1 MKHKA
6 RINKIIEKIENKGES
21 KLIVILRHSDRE
33 KISDVIKSFD
43 VPLTDQGRE
52 IARRL
57 GNELSKTNSYRLY
70 HSDVPRC
77 MNTAKSIAEGVEASL
92 GLVTILGE
100 RDYLGGFFIKDFNS
114 VLGLANQVT
123 GPEFILKWFTGEIE
137 ESEIIHFDKATNYLL
152 SSLLN
157 ESNENKRSEVD
168 IHITHDWN
176 MMLILYK
183 IFNFQE
189 SKLRWPYYLEPI
201 FIDINNS
208 EVFLLYEGEKRFL
221 GIDFPR
227 KYKEE

>member
-1 MKHKA
+1 MKNKA
-6 RINKIIEKIENKGES
+6 RINKIIEKIENKGGS

-33 KISDVIKSFD
+33 EISDAKKSFD
-43 VPLTDQGRE
+43 VPLTDQGKA
-52 IARRL
+52 IARIL
-57 GNELSKTNSYRLY
+57 GNELSKINSYRLY

-77 MNTAKSIAEGVEASL
+77 RNTAKSIAEGIEASQ
-92 GLVTILGE
+92 GSVTILGE

-123 GPEFILKWFTGEIE
+123 GLEFMLKWFAGEIE
-137 ESEIIHFDKATNYLL
+137 ESEIIPFNKATNYLL

-157 ESNENKRSEVD
+157 ESNENERSEVD
-168 IHITHDWN
+168 IYITHDWN
-176 MMLILYK
+176 MMLLLYK

-208 EVFLLYEGEKRFL
+208 ETHLFYEGEKRFL
-221 GIDFPR
+221 NIDFPR
-227 KYKEE
+227 RY